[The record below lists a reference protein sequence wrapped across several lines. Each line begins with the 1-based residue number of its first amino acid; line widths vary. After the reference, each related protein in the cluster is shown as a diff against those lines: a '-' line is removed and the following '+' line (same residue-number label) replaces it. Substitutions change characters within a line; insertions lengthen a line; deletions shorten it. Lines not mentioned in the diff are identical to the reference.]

1 MVSINGVHSGV
12 HQWGPSMGSAIGHP
26 WGPPMGS
33 IHGSI
38 NGAIIGVSNRASMGP
53 PMGSIHE
60 SIYGVHPWGPP
71 MGPIHG
77 VHPWGPSVGRTSF
90 DPDVVSEARRH
101 AGQEARPV
109 GRLHLVQI
117 IPGAAQHLRR
127 GDGVQDRPETPPH
140 PPLPVPRS
148 PTPEVPLT
156 PPPNS
161 PSLRCPPP
169 VHRTLTMRCC
179 GAGTTCSSSTSRVT
193 CFRLVARDMAGRER
207 PRAGAAPLPPQR
219 APSASGCVASLPPQG
234 GRKGGYARIG
244 CACPACRGRGAGTR
258 SDWLCV
264 PCVMS
269 VGGGARL

>member
-1 MVSINGVHSGV
+1 
-12 HQWGPSMGSAIGHP
+12 
-26 WGPPMGS
+26 MGS

-60 SIYGVHPWGPP
+60 SINGVHPWGPP

-234 GRKGGYARIG
+234 GGRRRGYARIG
-244 CACPACRGRGAGTR
+244 CACPACGGRGAGTR

-269 VGGGARL
+269 VGGGARF